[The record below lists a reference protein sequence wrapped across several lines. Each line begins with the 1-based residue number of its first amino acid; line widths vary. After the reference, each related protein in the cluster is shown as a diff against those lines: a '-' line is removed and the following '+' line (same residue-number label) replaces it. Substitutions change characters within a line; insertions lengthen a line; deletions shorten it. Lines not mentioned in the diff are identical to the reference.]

1 MCLSPWLHHDLGSVA
16 EYNFSVMRSYG
27 DWLFGGTTASAEPST
42 SDVLE
47 NDGEASKSIRVGKFI
62 PLSQVVRFIPSPL
75 GPFRSAEFFGG
86 RSEQLVRF
94 HDYLFRRGDIKM
106 VFKASFQID

>member
-1 MCLSPWLHHDLGSVA
+1 
-16 EYNFSVMRSYG
+16 
-27 DWLFGGTTASAEPST
+27 
-42 SDVLE
+42 LE

-86 RSEQLVRF
+86 RSEQLMTF
-94 HDYLFRRGDIKM
+94 HDSLFRRGGIKV
-106 VFKASFQID
+106 VFKDSLQIDRFIKASSWVPAAPETRISVLISSQFMQRKFLRLD